1 MESVL
6 RLPGIYYVVTIDH
19 RRLPFSLEG
28 LRRYRG
34 TAMSKAKRRYYR
46 KRVDFFRL
54 LTKMKLWPS
63 RSGILHGIRSI
74 ERKGPYAEITTHCG
88 HVFLATTSK
97 NSRAARWLR
106 NKWAFKACR
115 ACRVPDW
122 KLEKYS
128 KTFFAQHYGSMLEEH
143 GSGDSPKE

>member
-1 MESVL
+1 
-6 RLPGIYYVVTIDH
+6 
-19 RRLPFSLEG
+19 
-28 LRRYRG
+28 
-34 TAMSKAKRRYYR
+34 MSKPKKRYYR

-54 LTKMKLWPS
+54 LSKIKLWPS
-63 RSGILHGIRSI
+63 RSGILHGIKSI

-88 HVFLATTSK
+88 HKFFVSASK

-106 NKWAFKACR
+106 NKWAFRVCR

-128 KTFFAQHYGSMLEEH
+128 KTFFAQHYGSRLEEEH
-143 GSGDSPKE
+143 QPH